1 MALTLWQKLERFP
14 PIVVRLLARRSQVSG
29 GIVALTTE
37 EISKRSGLS
46 ALEVQSLSWLSSWD
60 TVPVSKIRKFS
71 EACGVDFSSRV
82 NMREQSAYIR
92 RSPTFKYLSKS
103 PDWEI
108 VYQPMIKAYVE
119 FISAR
124 PTG

>member
-1 MALTLWQKLERFP
+1 MSLSLWQRLDRFP
-14 PIVVRLLARRSQVSG
+14 PLVVRLLARRRQVSG
-29 GIVALTTE
+29 GVVALTVE

-60 TVPVSKIRKFS
+60 SVPVSKIKKFS
-71 EACGVDFSSRV
+71 EACGIDFASRV

-103 PDWEI
+103 PDWEST
-108 VYQPMIKAYVE
+108 YQPMIKAYVE
-119 FISAR
+119 FLASR